1 MSAKFSNTMRI
12 ITNGPVELL
21 GDIQIEGHEN
31 STSAYL
37 CRCGLSKNKPYCDGS
52 HKNGDFVAS
61 GEIQAKEPAPLEQSG
76 GPLTVSPRNDGPN
89 IINGNVQII
98 SDSGKHI
105 DQRTK
110 LAMCR
115 CGHSKNKPFCDGA
128 HKAIGFKA
136 DGT

>member
-1 MSAKFSNTMRI
+1 MSKKFSNTMRI

-31 STSAYL
+31 SSSAYL
-37 CRCGLSKNKPYCDGS
+37 CRCGLSSNKPYCDGS
-52 HKNGDFVAS
+52 HTKGGFVAE
-61 GEIQAKEPAPLEQSG
+61 GEIEAKQSQPLEQEE
-76 GPLTVSPRNDGPN
+76 GPLKVSPRKNGPN
-89 IINGNVQII
+89 IINGNVEIL

-105 DQRTK
+105 EQRAK

-128 HKAIGFKA
+128 HKEIDFEAE
-136 DGT
+136 GT